1 MTTLSAQRKH
11 ATAKIEAAFER
22 FDRAVF
28 LRQPAFWSRAI
39 IWTIVGFTVLCLL
52 WVTFAQIEE
61 VVVAAGKLEPTGAV
75 RDVQAPVAGVVE
87 KVYVQE
93 NQQVR
98 KGDPLVR
105 LDQQITSAQI
115 GSQRSVAASLH
126 NEIEFYARQ
135 MADVAEVSSTDSSG
149 QELPPEMLALARDR
163 ANLVAENRL
172 FRAELAHST
181 EGIDLPVDRKA
192 AFENAEEDRTARAG
206 ALALATSQAESQLE
220 GARNQH
226 AQTEKLLENNR
237 KILASYTK
245 LAQQD
250 AVSEVERLARET
262 EVIRAENEEQKM
274 RTNVASLE
282 LEIRKNRE
290 QRDATETEYKKE
302 AFAGLQ
308 RNQQRIAEIDSR
320 LSKAIVDD
328 KQRLSQ
334 IESQLTQLNASLGYQ
349 ELVAPVDGVVFDL
362 RARQPGG
369 VVAASDLLLKLV
381 PSENLIAKAFLANK
395 DVGFAREGMK
405 ARVRIDSFPF
415 REFGDIGGTV
425 SSIGSDA
432 LAPTQVTPYYSF
444 PARIELDDQHLIVRG
459 QRVKLQSGMAVT
471 VNMQVR
477 KRSVLSLVI
486 DLLLRPAEKLREV
499 R

>member
-1 MTTLSAQRKH
+1 MITLSAQRKH

-262 EVIRAENEEQKM
+262 EVNDPEDEVRA
-274 RTNVASLE
+274 
-282 LEIRKNRE
+282 
-290 QRDATETEYKKE
+290 
-302 AFAGLQ
+302 
-308 RNQQRIAEIDSR
+308 
-320 LSKAIVDD
+320 
-328 KQRLSQ
+328 
-334 IESQLTQLNASLGYQ
+334 
-349 ELVAPVDGVVFDL
+349 
-362 RARQPGG
+362 
-369 VVAASDLLLKLV
+369 
-381 PSENLIAKAFLANK
+381 
-395 DVGFAREGMK
+395 
-405 ARVRIDSFPF
+405 
-415 REFGDIGGTV
+415 
-425 SSIGSDA
+425 
-432 LAPTQVTPYYSF
+432 
-444 PARIELDDQHLIVRG
+444 
-459 QRVKLQSGMAVT
+459 
-471 VNMQVR
+471 
-477 KRSVLSLVI
+477 SVLAADARRRDRRS
-486 DLLLRPAEKLREV
+486 RGAKKAA
-499 R
+499 

>member
-1 MTTLSAQRKH
+1 M
-11 ATAKIEAAFER
+11 
-22 FDRAVF
+22 
-28 LRQPAFWSRAI
+28 
-39 IWTIVGFTVLCLL
+39 
-52 WVTFAQIEE
+52 
-61 VVVAAGKLEPTGAV
+61 
-75 RDVQAPVAGVVE
+75 
-87 KVYVQE
+87 QE

-362 RARQPGG
+362 
-369 VVAASDLLLKLV
+369 
-381 PSENLIAKAFLANK
+381 
-395 DVGFAREGMK
+395 
-405 ARVRIDSFPF
+405 
-415 REFGDIGGTV
+415 
-425 SSIGSDA
+425 
-432 LAPTQVTPYYSF
+432 
-444 PARIELDDQHLIVRG
+444 
-459 QRVKLQSGMAVT
+459 
-471 VNMQVR
+471 
-477 KRSVLSLVI
+477 
-486 DLLLRPAEKLREV
+486 
-499 R
+499 